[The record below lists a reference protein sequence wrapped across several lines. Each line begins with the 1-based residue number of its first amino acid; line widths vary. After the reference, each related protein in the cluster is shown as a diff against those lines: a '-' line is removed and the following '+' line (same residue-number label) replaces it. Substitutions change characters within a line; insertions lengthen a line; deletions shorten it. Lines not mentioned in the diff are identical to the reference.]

1 MTDTATVETL
11 TAEVRVLMVGN
22 RQITLSVA
30 RQLDTV
36 KLFEMEPFGRV
47 RLDKDRENYVIGR
60 SKETGTLV
68 LAKYQPRTT
77 APFICELDGKI
88 TVCRGLAPLADHGDR
103 VYNLTF
109 RRRAIMVDY
118 DTVNHCEFDDHWNRN
133 NKGCEG
139 WLTNGLD
146 DQIQAQIDESDECNA
161 PHEAAAALPL
171 IVLAGLR

>member
-36 KLFEMEPFGRV
+36 KLSDLEPFGRV

-60 SKETGTLV
+60 SKETGALV
-68 LAKYQPRTT
+68 VAKYQPRTT
-77 APFICELDGKI
+77 APLICDLDGKI
-88 TVCRGLAPLADHGDR
+88 TVCRGVAPRADKA
-103 VYNLTF
+103 YCLTF
-109 RRRAIMVDY
+109 RNRAIIVDY
-118 DTVNHCEFDDHWNRN
+118 DTVNRCEFDDHWDR

-146 DQIQAQIDESDECNA
+146 DQIQAEIDESDECNA